1 MERFLASS
9 KGLKLTTDARLT
21 SGTPRD
27 ASKLLVV
34 DDVGASY
41 VANVDVLHGVSLE
54 VAEREVVCLLGRNGA
69 GKTTLIKTLCGI
81 LPVSAGRILFD
92 GKSIAGMKPG
102 SIVGAGIAVVPEGR
116 RLFANLTVA
125 ENLAMGA
132 YSRRTGIGPDWRF
145 ENVFE
150 LFPRLAERRDQRAG
164 TLSGGEQQMVAMARA
179 MMAQPKLLLLDEPSM
194 GLAPLLIE
202 LIFDTI
208 NRLVQNGVTVLLV
221 EQNAAAALDIADR
234 AYVLERGSVVRSG
247 AATVLERDP
256 EIQRSY
262 LGV

>member
-1 MERFLASS
+1 MCSS
-9 KGLKLTTDARLT
+9 EGLKVTTDARPT
-21 SGTPRD
+21 SALAPD

-34 DDVGASY
+34 DDVRASY

-81 LPVSAGRILFD
+81 LPVHAGRILFD
-92 GKSIAGMKPG
+92 DKSLAGMKPS

-132 YSRRTGIGPDWRF
+132 YSRRTGLGPNWRF
-145 ENVFE
+145 ESVFE

-179 MMAQPKLLLLDEPSM
+179 MMARPKLLLLDEPSM

-208 NRLVQNGVTVLLV
+208 NRLVQSGVTVLLV

-234 AYVLERGSVVRSG
+234 AYVLERGRVVQSG
-247 AATVLERDP
+247 AAAMLERDP